1 MDLAAGIGAFVHF
14 NFTLNEVKDFS
25 YGIKENGTW
34 NGMIGELVRGVR
46 IPWWFL
52 FEHQYIHV

>member
-46 IPWWFL
+46 IPW
-52 FEHQYIHV
+52 